1 MQLYAPV
8 CLQVKKA
15 LWLVRHQQ
23 LGYMIALQ
31 KQLLEVQMGQWAR
44 VEVLQVRSRAGRGGG
59 EGRAAGDPGCGLWG
73 RAMAS
78 SAPHAND

>member
-1 MQLYAPV
+1 M
-8 CLQVKKA
+8 KKA

-44 VEVLQVRSRAGRGGG
+44 VELLQVR
-59 EGRAAGDPGCGLWG
+59 RAARGAHGG
-73 RAMAS
+73 R
-78 SAPHAND
+78 